1 MNRKERLAKVFEFL
15 LQSGKAHTQK
25 DLAAKMKATES
36 NVSRAMKGDTKVLTD
51 SFCRRLARAY
61 DNVFSD
67 EWLISG
73 EGEMVT
79 ADNTPAATMGDV
91 VAMMKEKIAI
101 MEELLRAKDET
112 IAAMQREQQQ
122 NNRLVETLQEQVADL
137 RMMLMLQE
145 GKRATDDTLSPSA
158 AAERKAT
165 KRQTAK
171 P

>member
-1 MNRKERLAKVFEFL
+1 
-15 LQSGKAHTQK
+15 
-25 DLAAKMKATES
+25 
-36 NVSRAMKGDTKVLTD
+36 
-51 SFCRRLARAY
+51 
-61 DNVFSD
+61 
-67 EWLISG
+67 
-73 EGEMVT
+73 MVT

-122 NNRLVETLQEQVADL
+122 NNRLVETLQGQVADL
-137 RMMLMLQE
+137 RMMLMFQE
-145 GKRATDDTLSPSA
+145 GKKVTDDTLSTSA